1 MMKKQGFD
9 KYLYLMLAGFGAI
22 SLSILFFFFLFRL
35 EIVGHHI
42 KAAINTLMPF
52 IIGCVLAY
60 LIYPLS
66 HGITLYLDKLTSGR
80 FKKMTLSVGIFLGLI
95 IFGIALYLLLWML
108 LPQLVESITSIING
122 MPVMVDNLS
131 AWTAKLL
138 KDNPKLQE
146 TVDITLESSSIKLEQ
161 WLTDTMIPKAQELIS
176 TVSASVISTFW
187 FLFDFFIGIIVCVY
201 VLNAKDKLKRQ
212 AKMIIT
218 AIAPDKYRDTIFEII
233 YEMDQCFGG
242 FIRGKLLDSLII
254 GILCFI
260 CVSFMK
266 MPYPV
271 LISTIVG
278 VTNIIPFF
286 GPFIGAI
293 PSAILILTVSPIQ
306 ALYFLIFIFILQQF
320 DGNILG
326 PTILGQST
334 GIGSIWVL
342 FSILIFGDLFGFIG
356 MIIGVPTF
364 AVMYYLMSKY
374 VFKKLKAKDMEEVV
388 DDYRSRYPDKR
399 IEREEKNVQKN
410 LGKAERLGKW
420 EQFIDKIKQMKHKKK
435 NR

>member
-1 MMKKQGFD
+1 MKRQGFD
-9 KYLYLMLAGFGAI
+9 KYVYLMLAGFGAI

-35 EIVGHHI
+35 ETVGGYV

-52 IIGCVLAY
+52 IIGCVMAY
-60 LIYPLS
+60 LIYPIS
-66 HGITLYLDKLTSGR
+66 QGITLYLDKLTSDR
-80 FKKMTLSVGIFLGLI
+80 CKKFTLTVGIFLGLI
-95 IFGIALYLLLWML
+95 IFGVAIYLLLCML
-108 LPQLVESITSIING
+108 LPQLVESITSIIVG
-122 MPVMVDNLS
+122 MPVMADNLS
-131 AWTAKLL
+131 KWVTTLL
-138 KDNPKLQE
+138 KDNPQLQE
-146 TVDITLESSSIKLEQ
+146 TANLVLESSSEQ
-161 WLTDTMIPKAQELIS
+161 LQTWLTNTLVPKAQELITTLS
-176 TVSASVISTFW
+176 SSVISTFG
-187 FLFDFFIGIIVCVY
+187 FLFNFFIGIIVCVY
-201 VLNAKDKLKRQ
+201 VLNSADKLKRQ
-212 AKMIIT
+212 AKMIVRAIT
-218 AIAPDKYRDTIFEII
+218 SPKYSDKIFEIT

-260 CVSFMK
+260 CISFME

-306 ALYFLIFIFILQQF
+306 ALYFVIFIFILQQF

-342 FSILIFGDLFGFIG
+342 FSILIFGDLFGFVG

-364 AVMYYLMSKY
+364 AVIYYLISKY
-374 VFKKLKAKDMEEVV
+374 VFKKLAARDMEDVV
-388 DDYRSRYPDKR
+388 EDYRSRYPDKR
-399 IEREEKNVQKN
+399 IEREEKNVQKK
-410 LGKAERLGKW
+410 LGKAERLNKW
-420 EQFIDKIKQMKHKKK
+420 ENLIKKIKKIK

>member
-1 MMKKQGFD
+1 MRKQEFD
-9 KYLYLMLAGFGAI
+9 KYIYLMLAGFGAI
-22 SLSILFFFFLFRL
+22 SLSILFFFILFKI
-35 EIVGHHI
+35 EVVGHYLR
-42 KAAINTLMPF
+42 AAANTLMPF
-52 IIGCVLAY
+52 IIGCVMAY
-60 LIYPLS
+60 LIYPIS
-66 HGITLYLDKLTSGR
+66 QGITLYLDKLTGDR
-80 FKKMTLSVGIFLGLI
+80 VKKLTLSIGIFSGLI
-95 IFGIALYLLLWML
+95 IFGVAIYLPLWML
-108 LPQLVESITSIING
+108 LPQLVDSITSIIVG
-122 MPVMVDNLS
+122 MPGMVESLS
-131 AWTAKLL
+131 EWITALL
-138 KDNPKLQE
+138 KDNPQLQE
-146 TVDITLESSSIKLEQ
+146 AANVALESSSLELQ
-161 WLTDTMIPKAQELIS
+161 NWLTQTLIPKAQEVITTL
-176 TVSASVISTFW
+176 SASVISTFW

-201 VLNAKDKLKRQ
+201 VLNSTDKLKRQ
-212 AKMIIT
+212 AKMIVS
-218 AIAPDKYRDTIFEII
+218 AIAPKKYVDTIFEIT

-260 CVSFMK
+260 CVSIMN

-293 PSAILILTVSPIQ
+293 PSTILILTVNPIQ
-306 ALYFLIFIFILQQF
+306 ALYFLIFVFILQQF

-342 FSILIFGDLFGFIG
+342 FSILIFGDLFGFVG

-364 AVMYYLMSKY
+364 AVIYYLISKY
-374 VFKKLKAKDMEEVV
+374 VFKKLKEREMDKVV

-410 LGKAERLGKW
+410 LGKAERLSKW
-420 EQFIDKIKQMKHKKK
+420 EKFVEKLMNKKEK

>member
-1 MMKKQGFD
+1 MKRQGFD
-9 KYLYLMLAGFGAI
+9 KYVYLMLAGFGAI

-35 EIVGHHI
+35 ETVGGYV

-52 IIGCVLAY
+52 IIGCVMAY
-60 LIYPLS
+60 LIYPIS
-66 HGITLYLDKLTSGR
+66 QGITLYLDKLTSDR
-80 FKKMTLSVGIFLGLI
+80 CKKFTLTVGIFLGLI
-95 IFGIALYLLLWML
+95 IFGVAIYLLLCML
-108 LPQLVESITSIING
+108 LPQLVESITSIIVG
-122 MPVMVDNLS
+122 MPVMADNLS
-131 AWTAKLL
+131 KWVTTLL
-138 KDNPKLQE
+138 KDNPQLQE
-146 TVDITLESSSIKLEQ
+146 TANLVLESSSEQ
-161 WLTDTMIPKAQELIS
+161 LQTWLTNTLVPKAQELITTLS
-176 TVSASVISTFW
+176 SSVISTFG
-187 FLFDFFIGIIVCVY
+187 FLFNFFIGIIVCVY
-201 VLNAKDKLKRQ
+201 VLNSVDKLKRQ
-212 AKMIIT
+212 AKMIVRAIT
-218 AIAPDKYRDTIFEII
+218 SPKYSDKIFEIT

-260 CVSFMK
+260 CISFME

-306 ALYFLIFIFILQQF
+306 ALYFVIFIFILQQF

-342 FSILIFGDLFGFIG
+342 FSILIFGDLFGFVG

-364 AVMYYLMSKY
+364 AVIYYLISKY
-374 VFKKLKAKDMEEVV
+374 VFKKLAARDMEDVV
-388 DDYRSRYPDKR
+388 EDYRSRYPDKR

-410 LGKAERLGKW
+410 LGKAERLNKW
-420 EQFIDKIKQMKHKKK
+420 ENLIKKMKKIK

>member
-1 MMKKQGFD
+1 MKRQGFD
-9 KYLYLMLAGFGAI
+9 KYVYLMLAGFGAI

-35 EIVGHHI
+35 ETVGGYV

-52 IIGCVLAY
+52 IIGCVMAY
-60 LIYPLS
+60 LIYPIS
-66 HGITLYLDKLTSGR
+66 QGITLYLDKLTSDR
-80 FKKMTLSVGIFLGLI
+80 CKKFTLTVGIFLGLI
-95 IFGIALYLLLWML
+95 IFGVAIYLLLCML
-108 LPQLVESITSIING
+108 LPQLVESITSIIVG
-122 MPVMVDNLS
+122 MPVMADNLS
-131 AWTAKLL
+131 KWVTTLL
-138 KDNPKLQE
+138 KDNPQLQE
-146 TVDITLESSSIKLEQ
+146 TANLVLESSSEQ
-161 WLTDTMIPKAQELIS
+161 LQTWLTNTLVPKAQELITTLS
-176 TVSASVISTFW
+176 SSVISTFG
-187 FLFDFFIGIIVCVY
+187 FLFNFFIGIIVCVY
-201 VLNAKDKLKRQ
+201 VLNSADKLKRQ
-212 AKMIIT
+212 AKMIVCAIT
-218 AIAPDKYRDTIFEII
+218 SPKHSDKIFEIT

-260 CVSFMK
+260 CISFME

-306 ALYFLIFIFILQQF
+306 ALYFVIFIFILQQF

-342 FSILIFGDLFGFIG
+342 FSILIFGDLFGFVG

-364 AVMYYLMSKY
+364 AVIYYLISKY
-374 VFKKLKAKDMEEVV
+374 VFKKLAARDMEDVV
-388 DDYRSRYPDKR
+388 EDYRSRYPDKR
-399 IEREEKNVQKN
+399 IEREEKNVQKK
-410 LGKAERLGKW
+410 LGKAERLNKW
-420 EQFIDKIKQMKHKKK
+420 ENLIKKIKKIK

>member
-1 MMKKQGFD
+1 MKRQGFD
-9 KYLYLMLAGFGAI
+9 KYVYLMLAGFGAI

-35 EIVGHHI
+35 ETVGGYV

-52 IIGCVLAY
+52 IIGCVMAY
-60 LIYPLS
+60 LIYPIS
-66 HGITLYLDKLTSGR
+66 QGITLYLDKLTSDR
-80 FKKMTLSVGIFLGLI
+80 YKKFTLTVGIFLGLI
-95 IFGIALYLLLWML
+95 IFGVAIYLLLCML
-108 LPQLVESITSIING
+108 LPQLVESITSIIVG
-122 MPVMVDNLS
+122 MPVMADNLS
-131 AWTAKLL
+131 KWVTTLL
-138 KDNPKLQE
+138 KDNPQLQE
-146 TVDITLESSSIKLEQ
+146 TANLVLESSSEQ
-161 WLTDTMIPKAQELIS
+161 LQTWLTNTLVPKAQELITTLS
-176 TVSASVISTFW
+176 SSVISTFG
-187 FLFDFFIGIIVCVY
+187 FLFNFFIGIIVCVY
-201 VLNAKDKLKRQ
+201 VLNSADKLKRQ
-212 AKMIIT
+212 AKMIVSAVI
-218 AIAPDKYRDTIFEII
+218 PKKYLEAFFEIV

-260 CVSFMK
+260 CISFME

-278 VTNIIPFF
+278 MTNIIPFF

-306 ALYFLIFIFILQQF
+306 ALYFVIFIFILQQF

-342 FSILIFGDLFGFIG
+342 FSILIFGDLFGFVG

-364 AVMYYLMSKY
+364 AVIYYLISKY
-374 VFKKLKAKDMEEVV
+374 VFKKLAARDMEDVV
-388 DDYRSRYPDKR
+388 EDYRSRYPDKR
-399 IEREEKNVQKN
+399 IEREEKNVQKK
-410 LGKAERLGKW
+410 LGKAERLNKW
-420 EQFIDKIKQMKHKKK
+420 ENLIKKIKKIK

>member
-1 MMKKQGFD
+1 MKRQGFD
-9 KYLYLMLAGFGAI
+9 KYVYLMLAGFGAI

-35 EIVGHHI
+35 ETVGGYV

-52 IIGCVLAY
+52 IIGCVMAY
-60 LIYPLS
+60 LIYPIS
-66 HGITLYLDKLTSGR
+66 QGITLYLDKLTSDR
-80 FKKMTLSVGIFLGLI
+80 CKKFTLTVGIFLGLI
-95 IFGIALYLLLWML
+95 IFGVAIYLLLCML
-108 LPQLVESITSIING
+108 LPQLVESITSIIVG
-122 MPVMVDNLS
+122 MPVMADNLS
-131 AWTAKLL
+131 KWVTTLL
-138 KDNPKLQE
+138 KDNPQLQE
-146 TVDITLESSSIKLEQ
+146 TANLVLESSSEQ
-161 WLTDTMIPKAQELIS
+161 LQTWLTNTLVPKAQELITTLS
-176 TVSASVISTFW
+176 SSVISTFG
-187 FLFDFFIGIIVCVY
+187 FLFNFFIGIVVCVY
-201 VLNAKDKLKRQ
+201 VLNSADKLKRQ
-212 AKMIIT
+212 AKMIVRAIT
-218 AIAPDKYRDTIFEII
+218 SPKYSDKIFEIT

-260 CVSFMK
+260 CISFME

-306 ALYFLIFIFILQQF
+306 ALYFVIFIFILQQF

-342 FSILIFGDLFGFIG
+342 FSILIFGDLFGFVG
-356 MIIGVPTF
+356 
-364 AVMYYLMSKY
+364 LS
-374 VFKKLKAKDMEEVV
+374 
-388 DDYRSRYPDKR
+388 
-399 IEREEKNVQKN
+399 
-410 LGKAERLGKW
+410 
-420 EQFIDKIKQMKHKKK
+420 
-435 NR
+435 

>member
-1 MMKKQGFD
+1 MKKPELD
-9 KYLYLMLAGFGAI
+9 KYVYLMLAGFGAI
-22 SLSILFFFFLFRL
+22 ALSILFFFILFK
-35 EIVGHHI
+35 IDVVGNYLR
-42 KAAINTLMPF
+42 AAANTLMPF
-52 IIGCVLAY
+52 ILGCVMAY
-60 LIYPLS
+60 LIYPIS
-66 HGITLYLDKLTSGR
+66 QGITLYLDKLTGDKFQKATR
-80 FKKMTLSVGIFLGLI
+80 TIGIFSGLI
-95 IFGIALYLLLWML
+95 IFGVAIYLLLWML
-108 LPQLVESITSIING
+108 LPQLIDSITSIIIG
-122 MPVMVDNLS
+122 MPGMVESLS
-131 AWTAKLL
+131 EWITALL

-146 TVDITLESSSIKLEQ
+146 AANVALESSSVQLQ
-161 WLTDTMIPKAQELIS
+161 SWLTDTLIPKAQEVIATL
-176 TVSASVISTFW
+176 SASVISTFW

-201 VLNAKDKLKRQ
+201 VLNSTDKLKRQ
-212 AKMIIT
+212 AKMIVS
-218 AIAPDKYRDTIFEII
+218 AIAPKKYLDSIFEIM

-260 CVSFMK
+260 CVSIMD

-271 LISTIVG
+271 LVSTIVG

-293 PSAILILTVSPIQ
+293 PSTILILTVNPMQ
-306 ALYFLIFIFILQQF
+306 ALYFVIFVFILQQF

-342 FSILIFGDLFGFIG
+342 FSILIFGDLFGFVG

-364 AVMYYLMSKY
+364 AVIYYLISKY
-374 VFKKLKAKDMEEVV
+374 VFRKLRERELDNVV
-388 DDYRSRYPDKR
+388 DDYRARYPDKR

-410 LGKAERLGKW
+410 LGKAERLSKW
-420 EQFIDKIKQMKHKKK
+420 EKFVKKMKKEK
-435 NR
+435 